1 MDPNNNQVGQYQNQN
16 PMGAQMGMPPVI
28 IAQDNEEA
36 AFDFWGVLNR
46 RKWLVFLG
54 LITGL
59 ALGALV
65 YAKSQTIYESV
76 AAVNIEPKNRAV
88 IRGPRNNQEFNPC
101 LLYTSPSPRD

>member
-1 MDPNNNQVGQYQNQN
+1 MDPNNKQIGQYQNPNQ
-16 PMGAQMGMPPVI
+16 MGSPMGMPPI
-28 IAQDNEEA
+28 IMAQDNEES

-65 YAKSQTIYESV
+65 YAKSETIYECCV
-76 AAVNIEPKNRAV
+76 GEDRTT
-88 IRGPRNNQEFNPC
+88 Q
-101 LLYTSPSPRD
+101 PSCN